1 MEFFWHIYESEW
13 GNFLIVSS
21 HKGLIKVTLPG
32 ESIAIVLNKLSQSRE
47 TIMTF
52 KNTSLIQRTKRQLE
66 EYFSGKREN
75 FYLELDA
82 RGTEFQKKVWKA
94 LEKIP
99 YGKTCSYQDIAQ
111 NISQPKAMRAIGMA
125 NNKNPIPLIVPCHR
139 VIGKNGD
146 LVGFGGGLEL
156 KKKLLDLESSVLRKK
171 SLSDGP
177 THRSIV
183 NATA

>member
-1 MEFFWHIYESEW
+1 MEFFWHIYESQW
-13 GNFLIVSS
+13 GNLLIVVS
-21 HKGLIKVTLPG
+21 HKGLVRITLPS
-32 ESIAIVLNKLSQSRE
+32 ESIAKVLNKLSQNRE
-47 TIMTF
+47 TILTF
-52 KNTSLIQRTKRQLE
+52 KNTNLIQRTKRQLE
-66 EYFSGKREN
+66 EYFCGQREN
-75 FYLELDA
+75 FYLELDP

-99 YGKTCSYQDIAQ
+99 YGKTCSYQDIAK
-111 NISQPKAMRAIGMA
+111 NIDQPKAVRAIGMA

-171 SLSDGP
+171 SLSNSS
-177 THRSIV
+177 THRLAV